1 MRLDVSVSVWFYHDI
16 KIKTNRKEER
26 KEVMKLDIG
35 AKKTK
40 FKKDFLGPSPAILV
54 TLKMPG
60 GGGGGDGCL
69 DRGVNVCLQSTKPP
83 TNTLS

>member
-1 MRLDVSVSVWFYHDI
+1 
-16 KIKTNRKEER
+16 
-26 KEVMKLDIG
+26 MKLDIG

-60 GGGGGDGCL
+60 GGGGGDG
-69 DRGVNVCLQSTKPP
+69 
-83 TNTLS
+83 